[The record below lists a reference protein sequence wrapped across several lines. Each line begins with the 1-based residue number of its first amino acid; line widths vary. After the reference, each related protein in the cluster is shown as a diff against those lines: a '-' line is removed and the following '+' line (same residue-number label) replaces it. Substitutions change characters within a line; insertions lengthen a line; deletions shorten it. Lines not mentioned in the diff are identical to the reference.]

1 MILYTADLHFGH
13 ANVIRFDHRP
23 FLDVGEM
30 DTTLIKLWNDR
41 VQKDDEVYIVGD
53 FCYRSAKEPEWYL
66 RQLKGKKHLIIG
78 NHDGVIL
85 NNEKALSY
93 FETVD
98 KMTEI
103 SDEGRRIILCHY
115 PLAEWDAFYRGS
127 YHIYGHIHNKKED
140 TFQLMSMVKNAYN
153 AGCMINNYS
162 PVSFNELVRNNQYF
176 REQT

>member
-1 MILYTADLHFGH
+1 M
-13 ANVIRFDHRP
+13 R
-23 FLDVGEM
+23 
-30 DTTLIKLWNDR
+30 K
-41 VQKDDEVYIVGD
+41 
-53 FCYRSAKEPEWYL
+53 
-66 RQLKGKKHLIIG
+66 
-78 NHDGVIL
+78 
-85 NNEKALSY
+85 LSY